1 MDDKNTAFLA
11 ALAGLGD
18 TPIPSTRDEAMLAAL
33 VDRLAEIAEAAS
45 TPELP
50 EVTTSDNGDV
60 LTVVSGEWAK
70 AAPSTELPSLPSE
83 DGEYALTL
91 TISSGTPVLTWES
104 TT

>member
-11 ALAGLGD
+11 AIAGLGD

-33 VDRLAEIAEAAS
+33 VDRLASIAAAAS
-45 TPELP
+45 ASEFP
-50 EVTTSDNGDV
+50 D
-60 LTVVSGEWAK
+60 
-70 AAPSTELPSLPSE
+70 LPSE